1 MKRIIGLLTVTA
13 ACALA
18 STASAY
24 LDPTSVDGDGRAV
37 DQVLTFGARL
47 GSPANNV
54 NIQAIRYTS
63 DPDDQAWGDINVSGT
78 DANGTHSYDASV
90 VCLHVDATGT
100 NATLLAK
107 IDTSAGEPTTL
118 AGVLVHLTDPEALV
132 DEGVAGGDRIDITN
146 LNLAQLT
153 RQRSAGCAT
162 TQTAKTPVVSP
173 GIMVLKWAPFFG

>member
-54 NIQAIRYTS
+54 NIQAIGYTS
-63 DPDDQAWGDINVSGT
+63 DPDDQAG
-78 DANGTHSYDASV
+78 
-90 VCLHVDATGT
+90 ATS
-100 NATLLAK
+100 
-107 IDTSAGEPTTL
+107 TSREPTRT
-118 AGVLVHLTDPEALV
+118 G
-132 DEGVAGGDRIDITN
+132 RIPT
-146 LNLAQLT
+146 T
-153 RQRSAGCAT
+153 RASSACTSTPPAPTPRSWRRS
-162 TQTAKTPVVSP
+162 TPAPASRRPSP
-173 GIMVLKWAPFFG
+173 ACSFT